1 MAPRISVKAEIQ
13 SMQASGN
20 FFTKDVS
27 KTITENAKDAVEW
40 LAQKGPG
47 EVARNLPTTGTGFT
61 ARGVEGFAYN
71 ARHRSG
77 APVTSVYGKVRMKP
91 GLSRGGSARW
101 PAARVPYV
109 VNRVLESGNYAGHP
123 RHPHHQFRKAAAR
136 LRAYSRAIRI
146 DLTKGLG

>member
-1 MAPRISVKAEIQ
+1 MPITIKAEIT
-13 SMQASGN
+13 SMRASGD

-40 LAQKGPG
+40 LAKQGPG
-47 EVARNLPTTGTGFT
+47 LVARNLPTTGSGFT
-61 ARGVEGFAYN
+61 ARGIEGFAYK
-71 ARHRSG
+71 RTRIITG
-77 APVTSVYGKVRMKP
+77 APVASLYGKVRMKP
-91 GLSRGGSARW
+91 GLSRGGSAGW

-109 VNRVLESGNYAGHP
+109 VNRVLESGSYAGHP
-123 RHPHHQFRKAAAR
+123 RRPHYQFKKAAAR